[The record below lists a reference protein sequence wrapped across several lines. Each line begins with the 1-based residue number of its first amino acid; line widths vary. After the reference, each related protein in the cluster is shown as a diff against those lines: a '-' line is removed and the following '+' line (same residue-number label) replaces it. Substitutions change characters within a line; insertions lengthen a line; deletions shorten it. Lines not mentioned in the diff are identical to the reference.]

1 MYLLDTN
8 VIFELRQIK
17 PRQSASVR
25 AWAAGVA
32 AGQLYLSAIS
42 ILELEKGVMLLER
55 RTPPQGS
62 ALRAWLGATVRAF
75 EGRVLPFT
83 GNTAALCA
91 ALHIP
96 DPRPERDVMIAASL
110 GTSHDTGHAQHQR
123 LCPYGPALARPVC
136 WVTLSLSS
144 ALGPPALLLSCKKSD
159 SSYCATSFSSTSR
172 T

>member
-8 VIFELRQIK
+8 VISELRQGK
-17 PRQSASVR
+17 PRQSAAVR
-25 AWAAGVA
+25 TWAAGVPA
-32 AGQLYLSAIS
+32 AQLYLTAIS

-62 ALRAWLGATVRAF
+62 ALRSWLGATVRAF

-96 DPRPERDVMIAASL
+96 DPRPERDAMIAASAL
-110 GTSHDTGHAQHQR
+110 EHRMTLVTRNTSNFAPMGLHVLDPFAG
-123 LCPYGPALARPVC
+123 
-136 WVTLSLSS
+136 
-144 ALGPPALLLSCKKSD
+144 
-159 SSYCATSFSSTSR
+159 
-172 T
+172 